1 MSRAYLSR
9 IINGYKTQGEQK
21 THLTMAIK
29 FFSSKDSEEP
39 RTMYNKSNNIEFMIG
54 SEIDEI
60 TEDLFVSFL
69 QRYQKTLEVR
79 N

>member
-1 MSRAYLSR
+1 MV
-9 IINGYKTQGEQK
+9 
-21 THLTMAIK
+21 IK
-29 FFSSKDSEEP
+29 FFSSKYSGEP
-39 RTMYNKSNNIEFMIG
+39 RAMYNKSNNIEVMIG

>member
-1 MSRAYLSR
+1 MIRAHLSR
-9 IINGYKTQGEQK
+9 IINDYKTQGEQK
-21 THLTMAIK
+21 THLTMVIK

-39 RTMYNKSNNIEFMIG
+39 RTMYNKSNSIEVMIG